1 MATGLG
7 LRRIDLL
14 DSEMIAV
21 GYAPIHGIPGR
32 IPDSEVNETV
42 RIWAIVQSAHPELL
56 DVVKWLFAMVKEN
69 HRLSSQPEQLRAER
83 TRLQAELERE
93 ARRETGVHGRG
104 GASADGEID
113 IGLLA
118 TFIDL
123 RRMAVHGRQGMD
135 ARLEKA
141 VEDLRRAVDET
152 TSLRA
157 RLHAAEAQL
166 QEQAVQLEV
175 MRRKESEEA
184 AFRETHTLG

>member
-1 MATGLG
+1 
-7 LRRIDLL
+7 
-14 DSEMIAV
+14 MIAV

-32 IPDSEVNETV
+32 IPDGEVNETV

-56 DVVKWLFAMVKEN
+56 DVVKQLFAMVKEN
-69 HRLSSQPEQLRAER
+69 HRLSSQLEELRAER

-93 ARRETGVHGRG
+93 VRGETGVHGGG

-123 RRMAVHGRQGMD
+123 RRMAVHGRQVME
-135 ARLEKA
+135 ARLERA
-141 VEDLRRAVDET
+141 LEDLRRAVDET

-157 RLHAAEAQL
+157 QLHAAEAQL

-184 AFRETHTLG
+184 AFRESILG